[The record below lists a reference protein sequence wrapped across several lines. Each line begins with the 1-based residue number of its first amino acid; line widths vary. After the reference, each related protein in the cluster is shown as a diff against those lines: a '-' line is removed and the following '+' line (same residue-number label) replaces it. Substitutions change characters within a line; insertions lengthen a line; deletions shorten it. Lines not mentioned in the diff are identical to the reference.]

1 MIDKK
6 DNTFLETNI
15 KGLMMTLLAHW
26 NARMDEG
33 RASTE
38 FADIRQSDMRVFGQ
52 LRGKTVKLSDIHRQ
66 LGFSRQAAQQAVDRL
81 LDHGVIKVELA
92 QGSKRDKVVSV
103 TEKGQGLRI
112 LAAQQIREFEAECAR
127 VVGEEGKEELRRLLI
142 KLTDDFRDEEN
153 GDSQFPNQSRL

>member
-15 KGLMMTLLAHW
+15 KGLMMTLLAYW
-26 NARMDEG
+26 NAQMDDG
-33 RASTE
+33 RANTE

-52 LRGKTVKLSDIHRQ
+52 LRGQSVRLSDIHRA

-81 LDHGVIKVELA
+81 VAHGVISVVLA

-103 TEKGQGLRI
+103 TDKGQGLRI
-112 LAAQQIREFEAECAR
+112 LAAQQIRDFEAHCAA
-127 VVGEEGKEELRRLLI
+127 VVGEEGKEELRRLLTQ
-142 KLTDDFRDEEN
+142 LTDDI
-153 GDSQFPNQSRL
+153 QK

>member
-26 NARMDEG
+26 NGQMDDG

-52 LRGKTVKLSDIHRQ
+52 LRGKSVKLSDIHRQ

-81 LDHGVIKVELA
+81 LAHGVIKVELA
-92 QGSKRDKVVSV
+92 DGSKRDKVVSV

-112 LAAQQIREFEAECAR
+112 LAARQIREFEAECAR
-127 VVGEEGKEELRRLLI
+127 IVGEDGKEQLRNLLI
-142 KLTDDFRDEEN
+142 KLTEDIPR
-153 GDSQFPNQSRL
+153 